1 MCLGYITALA
11 GNDSFREPLPHAPL
25 SPCPRAPSW
34 LRRAGRDVIAITS
47 VGGRTSG
54 VGDHARLMARAS
66 ANGGH
71 GNDRPTQCIEV
82 GLTTLGQP
90 RPLTCAPVGS

>member
-1 MCLGYITALA
+1 M
-11 GNDSFREPLPHAPL
+11 
-25 SPCPRAPSW
+25 
-34 LRRAGRDVIAITS
+34 IAITS

-90 RPLTCAPVGS
+90 RLSEALNPTSMQESKLKGEPETG